1 MPASVAVFKHTHN
14 SNTVAGA
21 GMGAWRL
28 AWKGEAWFRAAGPQE
43 GYYFRLIG
51 IGCLC
56 EADH

>member
-14 SNTVAGA
+14 SNTAARA

-28 AWKGEAWFRAAGPQE
+28 AWKGEAWSRAAGL

-51 IGCLC
+51 IGCLW
-56 EADH
+56 EAAP